1 MAISA
6 KTSLPE
12 ASKNIRAIYGTL
24 TIDALPLI
32 TVDVTDKLT
41 GYINGNRLTLPRDI
55 NFDKAFGSIE
65 HGKQK
70 YLQVTIGEQVF
81 NIAQDKYIT
90 DVVIDLTDTAKRITI
105 VYYLYTS
112 PGSNWRA
119 IVTGQLYQLK
129 SYGILSE
136 ANLYIHITDCHG
148 YADEVKML
156 IDQVTPDAIVSTSYK
171 NEFEYPALKLVHDLA
186 IKQPD
191 NDFIYFHTKGMSHNY
206 HSRSL
211 EEITL
216 FTKTF
221 ESWRKNLQILN
232 QPGVNKV
239 GLFPAKEG
247 WIWYNFWYAKGSYLA
262 QFKAP
267 VLTDDRYYY
276 ESWLGRSA
284 PDYPADASST
294 YNLYPVKKLNKT
306 VFEPAEADYHK
317 ANLMYKLFATRESR
331 KMRLFIT
338 SPLIIQWY
346 IKIKF
351 FLHSIRNKAKGSSA

>member
-1 MAISA
+1 M
-6 KTSLPE
+6 
-12 ASKNIRAIYGTL
+12 NIYAIYGTF
-24 TIDALPLI
+24 TNDALPLVTI
-32 TVDVTDKLT
+32 DVTDKLT
-41 GYINGNRLTLPRDI
+41 GYINGNQLTLPQEI
-55 NFDKAFGSIE
+55 NFDDAFGYIE
-65 HGKQK
+65 LGKQK
-70 YLQVTIGEQVF
+70 YLQVSADGQLF
-81 NIAQDKYIT
+81 NIAADSYVT
-90 DVVIDLTDTAKRITI
+90 DVVIDLTDAGKRIVI

-148 YADEVKML
+148 FADEVKTL
-156 IDQVTPDAIVSTSYK
+156 INEITPDAIVSTSFK

-186 IKQPD
+186 VKHPD
-191 NDFIYFHTKGMSHNY
+191 NNFIYFHTKGMSHNY

-221 ESWRKNLQILN
+221 ENWRKNLQILN
-232 QPGVNKV
+232 QPRVNKV

-267 VLTDDRYYY
+267 VLTKDRYYY

-284 PDYPADASST
+284 PDYPADTST
-294 YNLYPVKKLNKT
+294 SYNLYQIKQINKT

-317 ANLMYKLFATRESR
+317 ANLTYRLFATHESR
-331 KMRLFIT
+331 KMRLFLT
-338 SPLIIQWY
+338 RPLIIQWY
-346 IKIKF
+346 IRIKF
-351 FLHSIRNKAKGSSA
+351 FFDSMRKKAKGSSI